1 MSSLTSYILLTLL
14 LTLSR
19 SGQSSVMISGGSH
32 CTPIGQTG
40 TVAEPNSTL
49 VINCTVT
56 NPLNLANLLHWN
68 IPSYD
73 VSVNHV
79 NDNPMD
85 TASSNIHPEFVSTV
99 LSSSNSPVNNTYRS
113 TIASLQ
119 FPAISAL
126 DGAVVTCNDVQGNT
140 DNCTLYI
147 KSK

>member
-1 MSSLTSYILLTLL
+1 MSSSASYLLLTILLTQ
-14 LTLSR
+14 SR

-68 IPSYD
+68 IPSYN
-73 VSVNHV
+73 VSVSHV
-79 NDNPMD
+79 NANPMNTD
-85 TASSNIHPEFVSTV
+85 SSNIHPEFVSTV
-99 LSSSNSPVNNTYRS
+99 LSNSPVNNTYSS

-126 DGAVVTCNDVQGNT
+126 DGAVVTCDDVQGNT

>member
-1 MSSLTSYILLTLL
+1 MSSSTSCLLLTILLTQ
-14 LTLSR
+14 SR

-68 IPSYD
+68 IPSYN
-73 VSVNHV
+73 VSVSHV
-79 NDNPMD
+79 DANPMNTD
-85 TASSNIHPEFVSTV
+85 ISNIHPEFVSIV
-99 LSSSNSPVNNTYRS
+99 LSSSNSPVNNNYSS

-126 DGAVVTCNDVQGNT
+126 DGAAVTCNDVQGNT